1 MSIIKVTNENFKEI
15 KDSKYT
21 VLIDFYADWCGPCR
35 MLGPVL
41 DEIANEK
48 SDIAI
53 GKVNVDNDR
62 ELANSFGIRSIP
74 TMIIFKNGVE
84 VDRMVGFFNKD
95 NILARLS

>member
-1 MSIIKVTNENFKEI
+1 MSIIKVTNDNFNEI

-41 DEIANEK
+41 DEIASEK
-48 SDIAI
+48 NDIAI

>member
-48 SDIAI
+48 NDIAI

>member
-1 MSIIKVTNENFKEI
+1 MSIIKVTNDNFNEI

-48 SDIAI
+48 SDITI

>member
-1 MSIIKVTNENFKEI
+1 MSIIKVTNDNFNEI

>member
-1 MSIIKVTNENFKEI
+1 MSIIKVTNDNFNEI

-48 SDIAI
+48 NDIAI